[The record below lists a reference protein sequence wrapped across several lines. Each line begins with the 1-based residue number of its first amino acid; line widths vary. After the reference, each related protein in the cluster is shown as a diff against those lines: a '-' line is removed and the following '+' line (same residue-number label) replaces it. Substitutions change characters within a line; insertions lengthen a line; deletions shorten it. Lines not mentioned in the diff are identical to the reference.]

1 MNIFAYLL
9 SHNLQAVDSNNN
21 LIQYIYQPK
30 QSDSKE
36 MSMIYWIISLG
47 FCLLILI
54 VYLIIGMMT
63 IKNKKLYC
71 NL

>member
-9 SHNLQAVDSNNN
+9 SLILQAVDSNNN

-36 MSMIYWIISLG
+36 AGMIYWIISLG

-63 IKNKKLYC
+63 IKIKNYIAIL
-71 NL
+71 